1 MSRRA
6 SSVVAGVVALLALS
20 ATGCAKHEGILAPT
34 IKDPAVFDDGFGAY
48 VDFQAFAG
56 SKLDALAID
65 STVAYSGATS
75 IRITVPAPGDP
86 TGTYAGGAFTTNR
99 ARDLSGYDALT
110 FWARAS
116 RAVTFNVVGLGNDNT
131 GTSKYEAS
139 WPNVAMTTEWK
150 KFVIPIPLPSR
161 LGDEKGLFFFAEG
174 AEAGQGAT
182 VWFDDI
188 LFENLG
194 TVTNPRPSIPTRAIS
209 PDVGSFVAVPGAKVT
224 FAVDGV
230 DRTLDAMQGYFTFTS
245 SADSVAVGG
254 EGTVRV
260 VGLGTATITA
270 ALGDVPATGTITL
283 TTSPA
288 PQAAAPTPVVPAANV
303 ISLFSNAY
311 TNVPVDTWSAA
322 WDLAT
327 LTDVQVAG
335 NDAKKYTGL
344 TYAGIEFTGTHVV
357 NATAMTH
364 FHVDVWAATGTNVKV
379 KLVDFGANG
388 IYGGGDDKEQELTFT
403 SGTTP
408 AFAPLGWSS
417 LEIPLS
423 SFTNLTT
430 RGHLAQLILAGDVG
444 TMYVD
449 NVYFHN

>member
-1 MSRRA
+1 MPRAA
-6 SSVVAGVVALLALS
+6 SSGFVAVIALLAL
-20 ATGCAKHEGILAPT
+20 AAAGCAKHEGVMAPT
-34 IKDPAVFDDGFGAY
+34 IKDPAVFDDALGSY

-65 STVAYSGATS
+65 STVAYSGARS

-116 RAVTFNVVGLGNDNT
+116 RAITFNVVGIGNDNT
-131 GTSKYEAS
+131 GTSKYDAS
-139 WPNVAMTTEWK
+139 WANVAMTTEWK

-161 LGDEKGLFFFAEG
+161 LRDEKGLFYFAEG
-174 AEAGQGAT
+174 PEMGQGAT
-182 VWFDDI
+182 VWFDDV

-194 TVTNPRPSIPTRAIS
+194 TVTNPRPTIPTQTIS
-209 PDVGSFVAVPGAKVT
+209 PDVGTWLTVTGAKVT
-224 FAVDGV
+224 FAVDGL
-230 DRTLDAMQGYFTFTS
+230 DRTLDLMQGYLTFAS
-245 SADSVAVGG
+245 SADSVVTGG
-254 EGTVRV
+254 EGVARV
-260 VGLGTATITA
+260 VGLGTATVTA
-270 ALGDVPATGTITL
+270 SLGEVPATGTITVSA
-283 TTSPA
+283 SPA
-288 PQAAAPTPVVPAANV
+288 PTTGAPVPTVPAANV
-303 ISLFSNAY
+303 ISLFSNSY
-311 TNVPVDTWSAA
+311 TNVPVDTWSAP

-335 NDAKKYTGL
+335 NDAKKYTAL
-344 TYAGIEFTGTHVV
+344 TYAGIEFTGTHVI

-364 FHVDVWAATGTNVKV
+364 FHLDVWAAAGTNVKV

-388 IYGGGDDKEQELTFT
+388 SYGGGDDKEHELTFT
-403 SGTTP
+403 AATTP
-408 AFAPLGWSS
+408 AFSPLGWRS
-417 LEIPLS
+417 LEIPLA

-444 TMYVD
+444 AMYVD
-449 NVYFHN
+449 NLYFHN

>member
-1 MSRRA
+1 MSWRK
-6 SSVVAGVVALLALS
+6 SSFAVAVAALLALS
-20 ATGCAKHEGILAPT
+20 VTGCAKHEGVLAPT
-34 IKDPAVFDDGFGAY
+34 IKDPAVFDDGFGSY

-75 IRITVPAPGDP
+75 IRVTVPAAGDP
-86 TGTYAGGAFTTNR
+86 SGTYAGGAFTTNR

-116 RAVTFNVVGLGNDNT
+116 RTLTFNVVGLGNDNT

-139 WPNVAMTTEWK
+139 WPNVAMTTEWAK
-150 KFVIPIPLPSR
+150 YVIPIPRPSR

-174 AEAGQGAT
+174 PEAGQGAT

-188 LFENLG
+188 VFENLG
-194 TVTNPRPSIPTRAIS
+194 TITNPRPTIPTRSIS
-209 PDVGSFVAVPGAKVT
+209 PDVGSYVSVPGAKVT

-230 DRTLDAMQGYFTFTS
+230 DRTLDLMQGYFTFAS
-245 SADSVAVGG
+245 SADTVAVGG
-254 EGTVRV
+254 EGTIRV
-260 VGLGTATITA
+260 VGLGTATISA
-270 ALGDVPATGTITL
+270 ALGDVAATGTITL
-283 TTSPA
+283 TPNPSP
-288 PQAAAPTPVVPAANV
+288 QSAAPTPAVPAASV

-311 TNVPVDTWSAA
+311 TNVPVDTWSAG
-322 WDLAT
+322 WDLADVA
-327 LTDVQVAG
+327 DVQVAG
-335 NDAKKYTGL
+335 NDTKKYTNL
-344 TYAGIEFTGTHVV
+344 TYAGIEFTGAHLVD
-357 NATAMTH
+357 ASAMTH
-364 FHVDVWAATGTNVKV
+364 FHLDVWAATGTTFKV

-388 IYGGGDDKEQELTFT
+388 LYGGGDDKEQELSFT
-403 SGTTP
+403 AASTP
-408 AFAPLGWSS
+408 AFNRLAWSS

-444 TMYVD
+444 TAYVD
-449 NVYFHN
+449 NLYFHK